1 MDAIKNLVYA
11 GVGLASTATDKVKQS
26 INDLVEKGKISDTEG
41 KRIIDEIFKTTESTK
56 EEIENKVKTLTD
68 KFSSTFDFKGKK
80 EDVKVIELQK
90 KIEALEKQLSEA
102 KKQIGKTP
110 EVTSKTATVK
120 QTTAATTKKVA
131 PKKIKATTT
140 KSTTAKKATK

>member
-1 MDAIKNLVYA
+1 MDAIKNIMYA

-56 EEIENKVKTLTD
+56 EEIENKIKVLTD

-90 KIEALEKQLSEA
+90 KIQALEKELADA
-102 KKQIGKTP
+102 KKQTAKTSTTKVTAEKKSTATTTRKTP
-110 EVTSKTATVK
+110 VKKT
-120 QTTAATTKKVA
+120 
-131 PKKIKATTT
+131 TTT
-140 KSTTAKKATK
+140 KSTAKKATK

>member
-90 KIEALEKQLSEA
+90 KIEALEKELELA
-102 KKQIGKTP
+102 KKLNDKTP
-110 EVTSKTATVK
+110 VTSAKTATAK
-120 QTTAATTKKVA
+120 KTTATATKKTA
-131 PKKIKATTT
+131 PKKTTASTT